1 MTDEK
6 TIKGLVRTS
15 ELFNLYL
22 TTPLASTDVN
32 AMKARLTSG
41 WLEELRGNT
50 ITLVWGIS
58 LLRIVSNNIVIIVLG
73 QNILTPQ
80 SFDC

>member
-6 TIKGLVRTS
+6 IIEGLVRAS

-32 AMKARLTSG
+32 AVKAQLTSG
-41 WLEELRGNT
+41 WQETLRGKRMTFVRENT
-50 ITLVWGIS
+50 RYS
-58 LLRIVSNNIVIIVLG
+58 LLRITQKQYHNHWYI
-73 QNILTPQ
+73 
-80 SFDC
+80 